1 MNLISPTEL
10 ARQIGISKQAV
21 FKSLAEGVIPFELK
35 GKRKFVDLDSQDVK
49 AYIKISSRQREA
61 AKKKEEKSAKKIT
74 KSKKSSKKLSKKI
87 TKSKSPSKKSAKE
100 LSKNKSKS
108 EKLPKAEEISDLIKK
123 EFGLSL
129 FDINVQTKIAEMQ
142 KKQIHVEILEK
153 NYLPREFIED
163 GLFRYIERLNSNIER
178 SAALFIKEVGQKIL
192 DDKEVTPK
200 HIDKFTSM
208 VLGLIDNTKKNIIKA
223 IKKYEPKL

>member
-35 GKRKFVDLDSQDVK
+35 GKRKFVDLDDQDVK
-49 AYIKISSRQREA
+49 AYIKISSRQREV
-61 AKKKEEKSAKKIT
+61 AKKKEEKPSKKIT
-74 KSKKSSKKLSKKI
+74 KSKKSSKKSSKKI
-87 TKSKSPSKKSAKE
+87 AKSKSPSKKSPKKI
-100 LSKNKSKS
+100 SKSKDKSKKS
-108 EKLPKAEEISDLIKK
+108 ENEIDFDEMSSFNIKQ
-123 EFGLSL
+123 
-129 FDINVQTKIAEMQ
+129 QTQIAEMR
-142 KKQIHVEILEK
+142 KKQIHVQILEK
-153 NYLPREFIED
+153 NFLPREFIED